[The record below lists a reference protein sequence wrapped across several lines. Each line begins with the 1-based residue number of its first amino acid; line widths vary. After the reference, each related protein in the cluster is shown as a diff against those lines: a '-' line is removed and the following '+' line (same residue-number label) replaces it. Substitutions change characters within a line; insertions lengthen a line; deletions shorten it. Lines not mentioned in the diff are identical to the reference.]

1 VLIGDFGRG
10 RRGGGFEIRLSS
22 GGSDI
27 RLSNGRL
34 LCSFSIVV
42 GHELIND
49 ELESINSQSKLS
61 STSEMTAERRPL
73 KITHLAQRGNEEQ
86 RIGALFPLSVPNEE
100 TPRGVSGTT
109 DVH

>member
-1 VLIGDFGRG
+1 LIGDFVRG
-10 RRGGGFEIRLSS
+10 RRGGGSVIRLSS

-27 RLSNGRL
+27 RLRSGRL
-34 LCSFSIVV
+34 PCSFPIAI
-42 GHELIND
+42 GHELLND
-49 ELESINSQSKLS
+49 ELKSIVLQSKLS
-61 STSEMTAERRPL
+61 STSENDCRAKAL
-73 KITHLAQRGNEEQ
+73 KISHLAQRGNEER